1 VKKSELTKRIFAL
14 VYAILLC
21 VTVSFAWILTE
32 EENVVKDVTVGYGD
46 GKLVVA
52 SKDISGKLIIT
63 DDAGNETEL
72 NEDYFFSST
81 EILPNS
87 VIAFSLRI
95 KNNSY
100 EEMVV
105 DISIVGI
112 SPEDA
117 KILDVVYFSATPSS
131 GWKNETPPA
140 VYVKLGDA
148 QYNTVDSTYTLS
160 VSKSVLLRPTEPL
173 NEDDYM
179 EYACYLYF
187 DGETMTNVHQDIDL
201 SIGAIRISQR

>member
-1 VKKSELTKRIFAL
+1 MKKSEILKRIFAL
-14 VYAILLC
+14 AYAILLC

-32 EENVVKDVTVGYGD
+32 EENVVKDVEVGYGN
-46 GKLVVA
+46 GMLTVA

-63 DDAGNETEL
+63 DDEGNETEL
-72 NEDYFFSST
+72 NDKYLFSST
-81 EILPNS
+81 DILPNS

-100 EEMVV
+100 EDMVV
-105 DISIVGI
+105 DISMVGI

-117 KILDVVYFSATPSS
+117 KILDVVYFSATPAS
-131 GWKNETPPA
+131 GWKNESPQA
-140 VYVKLGDA
+140 VYVKLGEANLNQAD
-148 QYNTVDSTYTLS
+148 NTYTLS
-160 VSKSVLLRPTEPL
+160 IAKAVILHPTEPL

-179 EYACYLYF
+179 EYECYLYF
-187 DGETMTNVHQDIDL
+187 DGETMTNVHQDISL

>member
-1 VKKSELTKRIFAL
+1 MKKSELTKRIFAL

-32 EENVVKDVTVGYGD
+32 EENIVEHVIVGYGD
-46 GKLVVA
+46 GKLVIA
-52 SKDISGKLIIT
+52 SKDISGKLIIA
-63 DDAGNETEL
+63 DENGNETEL

-100 EEMVV
+100 EDMVV

-112 SPEDA
+112 SPEDV
-117 KILDVVYFSATPSS
+117 KILDVVFFSATPAS
-131 GWKNETPPA
+131 GWKNETPQA

-148 QYNTVDSTYTLS
+148 KYNEQDGTYTLS
-160 VSKSVLLRPTEPL
+160 VAKAVRLRPTEPL
-173 NEDDYM
+173 NEDDYL
-179 EYACYLYF
+179 EYECYLYF

-201 SIGAIRISQR
+201 DIGAVRISQR